1 MKSVWYDGTLYYTN
15 GHGVNWERNTI
26 GLKKGNKNLS
36 LGMWSN
42 QARKKFISRS
52 TYLAE
57 NSCYDPFTF
66 ILTYRSGQIPS
77 PDLSKRQINNFNR
90 YLKRQGLKSF
100 SYVAELGSKNGLLH
114 YHYLVDSPR
123 IEAQSLSEAWGRIRA
138 DEARNAVRGVQA
150 LQDIKSLSMYN
161 SKGSKAIAYAA
172 KGSQLSKKGG
182 TLPQGIKVWQT
193 SHDLVGK
200 EKITT
205 NEFVPELLNV
215 ISGKNAQK
223 RIIETKQDSFELLE
237 YKLTRSEVNLL
248 TDLIA
253 INKSEKEIEKNM
265 RAEQV
270 EKTKKARELTR
281 AQQCLSLVL

>member
-1 MKSVWYDGTLYYTN
+1 MNSVWYDGTLYWTSGN
-15 GHGVNWERNTI
+15 GVNWERNTI

-57 NSCYDPFTF
+57 NSKYDPFTF
-66 ILTYRSGQIPS
+66 ILTYRGGQIPA
-77 PDLSKRQINNFNR
+77 PDESKKQINNFNR
-90 YLKRQGLKSF
+90 FLKRQGLESF
-100 SYVAELGSKNGLLH
+100 TYVAELGSKSGLLH
-114 YHYLVDSPR
+114 YHYLVDSP
-123 IEAQSLSEAWGRIRA
+123 IIKAQHLSEAWGRIRG
-138 DEARNAVRGVQA
+138 DQARNAVRGVQA
-150 LQDIKSLSMYN
+150 LQDIKSLSLYN

-182 TLPQGIKVWQT
+182 TLPQGMKVWQT

-200 EKITT
+200 EKIST

-223 RIIETKQDSFELLE
+223 RIIETKDDSFELLE
-237 YKLTRSEVNLL
+237 YKLTRAEVNLL
-248 TDLIA
+248 TDLIE
-253 INKSEKEIEKNM
+253 INKTQKENEKNM
-265 RAEQV
+265 RAERLV
-270 EKTKKARELTR
+270 KSKKARELIR
-281 AQQCLSLVL
+281 AQQCLSLVV

>member
-1 MKSVWYDGTLYYTN
+1 MNSVWYDGTLYFTN
-15 GHGVNWERNTI
+15 GSGVKWDRNTI

-57 NSCYDPFTF
+57 KSKYDPFTF

-77 PDLSKRQINNFNR
+77 PDQSKKQINNFNR

-100 SYVAELGSKNGLLH
+100 SYVAELGTKNGLLH

-123 IEAQSLSEAWGRIRA
+123 IKAQHLSEAWGRIRG
-138 DEARNAVRGVQA
+138 DEARNSVRGVEA
-150 LQDIKSLSMYN
+150 LQDIKSLSLYN

-172 KGSQLSKKGG
+172 KGSQLSKQGG
-182 TLPQGIKVWQT
+182 TLPQGMKVWQT

-200 EKITT
+200 EKIST

-223 RIIETKQDSFELLE
+223 RLIETKEDSFELIE
-237 YKLTRSEVNLL
+237 YKLNREEVNLL
-248 TDLIA
+248 TDLIQ
-253 INKSEKEIEKNM
+253 INKSEKEKEKIL
-265 RAEQV
+265 RAEQLA
-270 EKTKKARELTR
+270 KTKKQRDLLR
-281 AQQCLSLVL
+281 AQECLNLVL

>member
-1 MKSVWYDGTLYYTN
+1 MNSVWYDGTLYFTN
-15 GHGVNWERNTI
+15 GSGVNWERNTI

-57 NSCYDPFTF
+57 NSHYDPFTF
-66 ILTYRSGQIPS
+66 ILTYRGGQIPS
-77 PDLSKRQINNFNR
+77 PADSKKQINNFNR
-90 YLKRQGLKSF
+90 FLKRQGLKSF
-100 SYVAELGSKNGLLH
+100 SYVAELGSKSGFLH

-123 IEAQSLSEAWGRIRA
+123 IEARNLSEAWGRIRG
-138 DEARNAVRGVQA
+138 DKARNAVRGVQA
-150 LQDIKSLSMYN
+150 LQDIKSLSIYN

-182 TLPQGIKVWQT
+182 TLPQGMKVWQT

-200 EKITT
+200 EKIST

-223 RIIETKQDSFELLE
+223 RIIETKENSFELLE

-248 TDLIA
+248 TDLIEL
-253 INKSEKEIEKNM
+253 NKTQKEIQKNM
-265 RAEQV
+265 RAEV
-270 EKTKKARELTR
+270 LAKSKKARELIR
-281 AQQCLSLVL
+281 AQQCLNLVV